1 MNYESGGLVFVGCVV
16 LGIGIGM
23 LFDDAGAGVMI
34 GTGIGFL
41 GMALVGRKK

>member
-16 LGIGIGM
+16 LGLGIGM
-23 LFDDAGAGVMI
+23 LFDDNGAGFMI
-34 GTGIGFL
+34 GVGVGFL